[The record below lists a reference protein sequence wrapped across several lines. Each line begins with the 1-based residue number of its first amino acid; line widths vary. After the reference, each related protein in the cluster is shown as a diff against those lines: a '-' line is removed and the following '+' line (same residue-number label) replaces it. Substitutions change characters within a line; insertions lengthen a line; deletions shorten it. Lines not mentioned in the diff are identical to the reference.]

1 MPVAPANGIE
11 LTYET
16 FGEGPTIVLIMG
28 IASQMVL
35 WDEVFCQRLAARG
48 FRVVRFDH
56 RDIGLSTKLDAAG
69 LPDLP
74 RLITRALLGLP
85 VPAPYT
91 LADMAQDVV
100 GLLDHLDIDSAHIV
114 GVSMGGMIAQQL
126 VIDAPSRVRSLT
138 SIMSTPGN
146 KRHLLGMRPAAVRAF
161 LGSRPRTQEEGAEY
175 MIHLYEVLHA
185 GATPFPLERTR
196 ARVQEVI
203 ARSWYPA
210 GFPRHLAAILAS
222 GDRTKA
228 LAAVRVPTLVLHGE
242 NDPLVPIAAGRAT
255 AAAIPGARFASIAKM
270 GHFLPPE
277 VWDTLIEQIAA
288 AASGAERAQVVRG
301 CVASTDTR

>member
-1 MPVAPANGIE
+1 MPIAPANGIE
-11 LTYET
+11 LTYDT

-35 WDEVFCQRLAARG
+35 WDEIFCQRLAARG

-69 LPDLP
+69 MPNLPAV
-74 RLITRALLGLP
+74 IARALLGLP
-85 VPAPYT
+85 VAAPYT
-91 LADMAQDVV
+91 LADMARDVI
-100 GLLDHLDIDSAHIV
+100 GLLDHLEVDSAHIV

-126 VIDAPSRVRSLT
+126 VIDTPSRVRSLT
-138 SIMSTPGN
+138 SIMSTPGS

-161 LGSRPRTQEEGAEY
+161 LGRRPNSKEEGVEF
-175 MIHLYEVLHA
+175 MVRLYEALHG
-185 GATPFPLERTR
+185 GATPFPAERTR
-196 ARVQEVI
+196 QRAREVV
-203 ARSWYPA
+203 ARSWYPP

-255 AAAIPGARFASIAKM
+255 AAAIPGARFASIPKM

-277 VWDTLIEQIAA
+277 VWDTLVDEIAG
-288 AASGAERAQVVRG
+288 AASAADGAQLLESAATG
-301 CVASTDTR
+301 TS